1 MKTLITALA
10 AQRKNVGVVVA
21 ALLTAGQL
29 RSEEYRA
36 QAAECQGLANRC
48 PDLIKQQYPDLIK
61 QQYEELA
68 SQWRVL
74 AVQAAS

>member
-10 AQRKNVGVVVA
+10 AQRKNVGVVV

-36 QAAECQGLANRC
+36 QAAECQGFANRC

>member
-1 MKTLITALA
+1 MKTLIPALA

-36 QAAECQGLANRC
+36 QAAECQEFANRC

-61 QQYEELA
+61 RQYEELA